1 MELGKTGVRF
11 SLPPPAA
18 FGRLFYYL
26 PSIYYNTR
34 KGCFSLSKVIILD
47 TNVYLTEVQALFSFG
62 KSNIAIPTIVLDEID
77 KHKHRQDTAGL
88 NARSMNRIL
97 DALRSKG
104 SLLNGVPLGS
114 GKGRVFAAQYDPRY
128 MPAGMD
134 LNDSDNKIIAIA
146 LRLKIAEGNDVIV
159 VSRDLNMRVKCDSF
173 GIASYDYQPQK
184 IIKSVDKLFDGTD
197 EIEVDSDLIDQ
208 FYSNVDIIL
217 PEQKK
222 KLFPNQ
228 YLLLRSIQDSQKT
241 AMCRFNSYDQPL
253 KKVYTYKDIWGLSAN
268 NKEQKY
274 AMDLLFDRDIHIMS
288 LTGQAGT
295 GKTLI
300 AAACGLEQVLN
311 STRSQGGY
319 DKLIITRPVQPM
331 GRDIGFLPGTLE
343 EKMMPWIAPLRD
355 NLEYLFGD
363 KAALDMH
370 MEQGV
375 IEIEAMTYIRG
386 RSISN
391 AFMIVDE
398 AQNLTTHELKTI
410 ITRVGHGTK
419 LVLTGD
425 IQQIDNSYVD
435 SVSNGLTH
443 AVEKFKEYDISGHVT
458 LYKGERSKLATLAA
472 EIL

>member
-1 MELGKTGVRF
+1 M
-11 SLPPPAA
+11 
-18 FGRLFYYL
+18 
-26 PSIYYNTR
+26 
-34 KGCFSLSKVIILD
+34 ILD
-47 TNVYLTEVQALFSFG
+47 TNVYLTEAKSIFSFG
-62 KSNIAIPTIVLDEID
+62 KSDIAIPTIVLDEID

-88 NARSMNRIL
+88 NARTMNRTL
-97 DALRSKG
+97 DGLRSKG
-104 SLLNGVPLGS
+104 SLFSGVSLGR
-114 GKGRVFAAQYDPRY
+114 GKGKVFAAQYDPRY
-128 MPAGMD
+128 MPAGMETG
-134 LNDSDNKIIAIA
+134 DSDNKIIAVA
-146 LRLKIAEGNDVIV
+146 LRLKLDGHNVAII
-159 VSRDLNMRVKCDSF
+159 SRDLNMRVKSDSF
-173 GIASYDYQPQK
+173 GIECFDYQPQQAV
-184 IIKSVDKLFDGTD
+184 KSVDSLYEGAST
-197 EIEVDSDLIDQ
+197 VDVSTSLIDD
-208 FYSNVDIIL
+208 FYAGQEVFL
-217 PEQKK
+217 PPQKIE
-222 KLFPNQ
+222 LFPNHF
-228 YLLLRSIQDSQKT
+228 LVLKSEEDSQKT
-241 AMCRFNSYDQPL
+241 AICRFKSYEEPL
-253 KKVYTYKDIWGLSAN
+253 RKVFTYKDIWGLSAN

-274 AMDLLFDRDIHIMS
+274 AMDLLFDKNVHILS
-288 LTGQAGT
+288 LTGKAGT

-300 AAACGLEQVLN
+300 AAACGLEQVLH

-363 KAALDMH
+363 KTALDIQ

-375 IEIEAMTYIRG
+375 VEIEAMTYIRG

-419 LVLTGD
+419 LILTGD

-435 SVSNGLTH
+435 AVSNGLTY
-443 AVEKFKEYDISGHVT
+443 AVEKFKTYDISGHVT
-458 LYKGERSKLATLAA
+458 LHKGERSKLATLAA

>member
-1 MELGKTGVRF
+1 LNKT
-11 SLPPPAA
+11 L
-18 FGRLFYYL
+18 
-26 PSIYYNTR
+26 
-34 KGCFSLSKVIILD
+34 ILD
-47 TNVYLTEVQALFSFG
+47 TNVYLTEPQSLFSFG
-62 KSNIAIPTIVLDEID
+62 RSNIGIPTIVLDEID

-88 NARSMNRIL
+88 NARTMNRLL
-97 DALRSKG
+97 DKMRSKG
-104 SLLNGVPLGS
+104 SLFSGVPLGT
-114 GKGRVFAAQYDPRY
+114 GKGKVFAAQYDPRY
-128 MPAGMD
+128 LPSGMEQT
-134 LNDSDNKIIAIA
+134 DSDNKIIAIA
-146 LRLKIAEGNDVIV
+146 IRLQLEGHDVAVI
-159 VSRDLNMRVKCDSF
+159 SRDLNMRVKCDSF
-173 GIASYDYQPQK
+173 GIECYDYQPQQAVK
-184 IIKSVDKLFDGTD
+184 SIEKLYDGSSELLVEDSIIERFYED
-197 EIEVDSDLIDQ
+197 E
-208 FYSNVDIIL
+208 DIFL
-217 PEQKK
+217 PEQKIELYPNHYLVLKSDNDDK
-222 KLFPNQ
+222 KSAL
-228 YLLLRSIQDSQKT
+228 
-241 AMCRFNSYDQPL
+241 CRFVDYDTPL
-253 KKVYTYKDIWGLSAN
+253 RKVYTYKDIWGLTAN

-274 AMDLLFDRDIHIMS
+274 AMDLLFDKDIQIIS

-300 AAACGLEQVLN
+300 AAACGLEQVLHN
-311 STRSQGGY
+311 TKSQGGY

-363 KAALDMH
+363 KMALDMQ
-370 MEQGV
+370 MEQGT

-398 AQNLTTHELKTI
+398 AQNLTAHELKTI

-435 SVSNGLTH
+435 AVSNGLTH
-443 AVEKFKEYDISGHVT
+443 AVEKFKEYKISGHVT

>member
-1 MELGKTGVRF
+1 MTKT
-11 SLPPPAA
+11 L
-18 FGRLFYYL
+18 
-26 PSIYYNTR
+26 
-34 KGCFSLSKVIILD
+34 ILD
-47 TNVYLTEVQALFSFG
+47 TNVYLTEAQSLFSFG
-62 KSNIAIPTIVLDEID
+62 RSDIAIPTIVLDEID

-88 NARSMNRIL
+88 NARTMNRLL
-97 DALRSKG
+97 DKLRSKG
-104 SLLNGVPLGS
+104 SLFTGVPLGS
-114 GKGRVFAAQYDPRY
+114 GKGKVFAAQYDPRY
-128 MPAGMD
+128 MPAGMETD
-134 LNDSDNKIIAIA
+134 DSDNKIIAIA
-146 LRLKIAEGNDVIV
+146 IRLQLEGFDVAVI
-159 VSRDLNMRVKCDSF
+159 SRDLNMRVKCDSF
-173 GIASYDYQPQK
+173 AIECYDYQPQQAV
-184 IIKSVDKLFDGTD
+184 KSADNLFDGAA
-197 EIEVDSDLIDQ
+197 EIIVPDQIIEEFYNESDVL
-208 FYSNVDIIL
+208 L
-217 PEQKK
+217 PEQKEKLYPNSYLVLKSEKDDK
-222 KLFPNQ
+222 K
-228 YLLLRSIQDSQKT
+228 SAI
-241 AMCRFNSYDQPL
+241 CRFRNYNAPL
-253 KKVYTYKDIWGLSAN
+253 RKVYSYKDIWGLSAN

-274 AMDLLFDRDIHIMS
+274 AMDLLFDKDIQIIS

-311 STRSQGGY
+311 NTKSQGGY

-355 NLEYLFGD
+355 NLEHLFGD
-363 KAALDMH
+363 RGALDMH

-435 SVSNGLTH
+435 AVSNGLTH
-443 AVEKFKEYDISGHVT
+443 AVEKFKEYDIAGHVT

>member
-1 MELGKTGVRF
+1 MTKT
-11 SLPPPAA
+11 
-18 FGRLFYYL
+18 
-26 PSIYYNTR
+26 
-34 KGCFSLSKVIILD
+34 IILD
-47 TNVYLTEVQALFSFG
+47 TNVYLTEANSLFSFG
-62 KSNIAIPTIVLDEID
+62 RSDIAVPTIVLDEID

-97 DALRSKG
+97 DKLRSKG
-104 SLLNGVPLGS
+104 SLFNGVPLGS

-128 MPAGMD
+128 MPAGMETD
-134 LNDSDNKIIAIA
+134 DSDNKIIAIA
-146 LRLKIAEGNDVIV
+146 IRLKMEGYDIAII
-159 VSRDLNMRVKCDSF
+159 SRDLNMRVKCDSF
-173 GIASYDYQPQK
+173 GIECYDYRPNQVV
-184 IIKSVDKLFDGTD
+184 KSPDKLYDGFSEITVSD
-197 EIEVDSDLIDQ
+197 EDIDGFYNDEDLYLD
-208 FYSNVDIIL
+208 V
-217 PEQKK
+217 QKP
-222 KLFPNQ
+222 KLYPNQ
-228 YLLLRSIQDSQKT
+228 YLLLRSEKDEKKT
-241 AMCRFNSYDQPL
+241 ALCRFVGEECPL

-274 AMDLLFDRDIHIMS
+274 AMDLLFDKAVQIVS

-311 STRSQGGY
+311 NSRSAGGY

-363 KAALDMH
+363 KTALDMQ
-370 MEQGV
+370 MEQGIV
-375 IEIEAMTYIRG
+375 EIEAMTYIRG

-398 AQNLTTHELKTI
+398 AQNLTAHELKTI

-435 SVSNGLTH
+435 AVSNGLTH

-458 LYKGERSKLATLAA
+458 LHKGERSKLATLAA
-472 EIL
+472 TIL

>member
-1 MELGKTGVRF
+1 M
-11 SLPPPAA
+11 
-18 FGRLFYYL
+18 
-26 PSIYYNTR
+26 
-34 KGCFSLSKVIILD
+34 ILD
-47 TNVYLTEVQALFSFG
+47 TNVYLTEAKSIFSFG
-62 KSNIAIPTIVLDEID
+62 KSDIAIPTIVLDEID

-88 NARSMNRIL
+88 NARTMNRTL
-97 DALRSKG
+97 DGLRAKG
-104 SLLNGVPLGS
+104 SLFSGVSLGR
-114 GKGRVFAAQYDPRY
+114 GKGKVFAAQYDPRY
-128 MPAGMD
+128 MPAGMETE
-134 LNDSDNKIIAIA
+134 DSDNKIIAVA
-146 LRLKIAEGNDVIV
+146 LRLKLDGHNVAII
-159 VSRDLNMRVKCDSF
+159 SRDLNMRVKSDSF
-173 GIASYDYQPQK
+173 GIECFDYQPQQAV
-184 IIKSVDKLFDGTD
+184 KSVDSLYEGAST
-197 EIEVDSDLIDQ
+197 VDVSTSLIDD
-208 FYSNVDIIL
+208 FYAGQEVFL
-217 PEQKK
+217 PPQKIE
-222 KLFPNQ
+222 LFPNHF
-228 YLLLRSIQDSQKT
+228 LVLKSEEDSQKT
-241 AMCRFNSYDQPL
+241 AICRFKSYEEPL
-253 KKVYTYKDIWGLSAN
+253 RKVFTYKDIWGLSAN

-274 AMDLLFDRDIHIMS
+274 AMDLLFDKNVHILS
-288 LTGQAGT
+288 LTGKAGT

-300 AAACGLEQVLN
+300 AAACGLEQVLH

-363 KAALDMH
+363 KTALDMQ

-375 IEIEAMTYIRG
+375 VEIEAMTYIRG

-419 LVLTGD
+419 LILTGD

-435 SVSNGLTH
+435 AVSNGLTY
-443 AVEKFKEYDISGHVT
+443 AVEKFKTYDISGHVT
-458 LYKGERSKLATLAA
+458 LHKGERSKLATLAA

>member
-1 MELGKTGVRF
+1 MTKT
-11 SLPPPAA
+11 L
-18 FGRLFYYL
+18 
-26 PSIYYNTR
+26 
-34 KGCFSLSKVIILD
+34 ILD
-47 TNVYLTEVQALFSFG
+47 TNVYLTEANSLFSFG
-62 KSNIAIPTIVLDEID
+62 KSNIAIPTMVLDEID

-88 NARSMNRIL
+88 NARTMNRVL
-97 DALRSKG
+97 DKLRRKG
-104 SLLNGVPLGS
+104 SLFTGVPLGR
-114 GKGRVFAAQYDPRY
+114 GKGKVFAAQYDPRY
-128 MPAGMD
+128 MPTG
-134 LNDSDNKIIAIA
+134 LEQSDSDNKIIAVAVRLGIEGHDIA
-146 LRLKIAEGNDVIV
+146 VI
-159 VSRDLNMRVKCDSF
+159 SRDLNMRVKCDSF
-173 GIASYDYQPQK
+173 GIECYDYQPQK
-184 IIKSVDKLFDGTD
+184 AVKSADSLYDGSS
-197 EIEVDSDLIDQ
+197 EIVVPDNMIED
-208 FYSNVDIIL
+208 FYSDKQVFL

-222 KLFPNQ
+222 IIHPNHF
-228 YLLLRSIQDSQKT
+228 LVLKSDNDPQKS
-241 AMCRFNSYDQPL
+241 AICRFVGYDKP
-253 KKVYTYKDIWGLSAN
+253 VRRIYTYKDIWGLSAN

-274 AMDLLFDRDIHIMS
+274 AMDLLFDKDVHVVS

-311 STRSQGGY
+311 STKSQGGY

-363 KAALDMH
+363 KTALDLQIEH
-370 MEQGV
+370 GV
-375 IEIEAMTYIRG
+375 VEIEAMTYIRG

-419 LVLTGD
+419 LILTGD

-435 SVSNGLTH
+435 AVSNGLTY
-443 AVEKFKEYDISGHVT
+443 AVEKFKEYNISGHVT
-458 LYKGERSKLATLAA
+458 LYKGERSELATLAA

>member
-1 MELGKTGVRF
+1 MAKT
-11 SLPPPAA
+11 L
-18 FGRLFYYL
+18 
-26 PSIYYNTR
+26 
-34 KGCFSLSKVIILD
+34 ILD
-47 TNVYLTEVQALFSFG
+47 TNVYLTEAQALFSFG
-62 KSNIAIPTIVLDEID
+62 RGNIAIPTIVLDEID
-77 KHKHRQDTAGL
+77 KHKHRQDIAGL
-88 NARSMNRIL
+88 NARTMNRVL
-97 DALRSKG
+97 DKLRKKG
-104 SLLNGVPLGS
+104 SLFTGVPLGS
-114 GKGRVFAAQYDPRY
+114 GKGKVFAAQYDPRY
-128 MPAGMD
+128 MPAGMESG
-134 LNDSDNKIIAIA
+134 DSDNKIIAIA
-146 LRLKIAEGNDVIV
+146 LRLKFEGHDIAVI
-159 VSRDLNMRVKCDSF
+159 SRDLNMRVKCDSF
-173 GIASYDYQPQK
+173 GIECYDYQPQQAV
-184 IIKSVDKLFDGTD
+184 KSVDSLYDGASEVKVSD
-197 EIEVDSDLIDQ
+197 EFIEEFYTGHDS
-208 FYSNVDIIL
+208 YL
-217 PEQKK
+217 PEQKMH
-222 KLFPNQ
+222 LHPNH
-228 YLLLRSIQDSQKT
+228 YLILKSETDEKKT
-241 AMCRFNSYDQPL
+241 ALCRFKGYNMPL
-253 KKVYTYKDIWGLSAN
+253 RKVFSYKDIWGLSAN

-274 AMDLLFDRDIHIMS
+274 AMDLLFDPSIQIVS

-300 AAACGLEQVLN
+300 AAACGLEQVLHN
-311 STRSQGGY
+311 TKSQGGY

-363 KAALDMH
+363 KTALEMH
-370 MEQGV
+370 IEQGV
-375 IEIEAMTYIRG
+375 VEIEAMTYIRG

-435 SVSNGLTH
+435 AVSNGLTH
-443 AVEKFKEYDISGHVT
+443 AVEKFKEYEISGHVT

>member
-1 MELGKTGVRF
+1 MV
-11 SLPPPAA
+11 
-18 FGRLFYYL
+18 
-26 PSIYYNTR
+26 
-34 KGCFSLSKVIILD
+34 LD
-47 TNVYLTEVQALFSFG
+47 TNVYLTEAKSLFSFG
-62 KSNIAIPTIVLDEID
+62 RSNIAIPTVVLDEID

-97 DALRSKG
+97 DKLRTKG
-104 SLLNGVPLGS
+104 SLFTGVPLGS
-114 GKGRVFAAQYDPRY
+114 GKGKAFAAQYDPRY
-128 MPAGMD
+128 LPAGMEET
-134 LNDSDNKIIAIA
+134 DSDNKIIAIT
-146 LRLKIAEGNDVIV
+146 LRLKLEGHDIAII
-159 VSRDLNMRVKCDSF
+159 SRDLNMRVKCDSF
-173 GIASYDYQPQK
+173 GIECYDYQPQQAVK
-184 IIKSVDKLFDGTD
+184 SIDNLYDGSSEILVPDVIIED
-197 EIEVDSDLIDQ
+197 
-208 FYSNVDIIL
+208 FYSDKDVLL
-217 PEQKK
+217 PDQKN
-222 KLFPNQ
+222 KLYPNHF
-228 YLLLRSIQDSQKT
+228 LVLKSKDDENKSAI
-241 AMCRFNSYDQPL
+241 CRYMGKDLPL
-253 KKVYTYKDIWGLSAN
+253 KQINTYKNIWGLSAN

-274 AMDLLFDRDIHIMS
+274 AMDLLFDRSVEIVS

-300 AAACGLEQVLN
+300 AAACGLEQVLS
-311 STRSQGGY
+311 STKSQGGY

-343 EKMMPWIAPLRD
+343 EKMLPWIAPLRD

-363 KAALDMH
+363 KMALDMQI
-370 MEQGV
+370 EQGT

-435 SVSNGLTH
+435 AVSNGLTY
-443 AVEKFKEYDISGHVT
+443 AVEKFKDHGISGHVT
-458 LYKGERSKLATLAA
+458 LYKGERSQLATLAA

>member
-1 MELGKTGVRF
+1 MTKT
-11 SLPPPAA
+11 L
-18 FGRLFYYL
+18 
-26 PSIYYNTR
+26 
-34 KGCFSLSKVIILD
+34 ILD
-47 TNVYLTEVQALFSFG
+47 TNVYLTEAQALFSFG
-62 KSNIAIPTIVLDEID
+62 RGNIAIPTIVLDEID

-88 NARSMNRIL
+88 NARTMNRVL
-97 DALRSKG
+97 DKLRSKG
-104 SLLNGVPLGS
+104 SLFAGVPLGS

-128 MPAGMD
+128 MPAGMESD
-134 LNDSDNKIIAIA
+134 DSDNKIIAIA
-146 LRLKIAEGNDVIV
+146 LRLKIEGKDIAVI
-159 VSRDLNMRVKCDSF
+159 SRDLNMRVKCDSF
-173 GIASYDYQPQK
+173 GIECYDYQPQQAV
-184 IIKSVDKLFDGTD
+184 KSVENLYDGAS
-197 EIEVDSDLIDQ
+197 EVNVSSSLIDS
-208 FYSNVDIIL
+208 FYENKEVLLPPQKHKLYPNHYLVLKSDSN
-217 PEQKK
+217 EQK
-222 KLFPNQ
+222 
-228 YLLLRSIQDSQKT
+228 SAI
-241 AMCRFNSYDQPL
+241 CRFTGYDNPL
-253 KKVYTYKDIWGLSAN
+253 RRVITYKDIWGLSAN
-268 NKEQKY
+268 NKEQQY
-274 AMDLLFDRDIHIMS
+274 AMDLLFDKNVHIVS

-300 AAACGLEQVLN
+300 AAACGLEQVLHN
-311 STRSQGGY
+311 SRSQGGY

-363 KAALDMH
+363 KTALDIQI
-370 MEQGV
+370 EQGV

-435 SVSNGLTH
+435 AVSNGLTY
-443 AVEKFKEYDISGHVT
+443 AVEKFKEHSLSGHIT

>member
-1 MELGKTGVRF
+1 LTKT
-11 SLPPPAA
+11 L
-18 FGRLFYYL
+18 
-26 PSIYYNTR
+26 
-34 KGCFSLSKVIILD
+34 ILD
-47 TNVYLTEVQALFSFG
+47 TNVYLTEAQSLFSFG
-62 KSNIAIPTIVLDEID
+62 RSNIAVPTIVLDEID

-88 NARSMNRIL
+88 NARTMNRVL
-97 DALRSKG
+97 DRLRSKG
-104 SLLNGVPLGS
+104 SLLTGVPLGS
-114 GKGRVFAAQYDPRY
+114 GKGKVFAAQYDPRY
-128 MPAGMD
+128 LPNGMD
-134 LNDSDNKIIAIA
+134 GDDSDNKIIAIA
-146 LRLKIAEGNDVIV
+146 IRLKFEGHDVAVI
-159 VSRDLNMRVKCDSF
+159 SRDLNMRVKCDSF
-173 GIASYDYQPQK
+173 GIECYDYQPQQAV
-184 IIKSVDKLFDGTD
+184 KSIDNLFDGAA
-197 EIEVDSDLIDQ
+197 EITVLDKFIDSFYNNEEV
-208 FYSNVDIIL
+208 IL
-217 PEQKK
+217 PDQKI
-222 KLFPNQ
+222 KLYPNQ
-228 YLLLRSIQDSQKT
+228 YLLLKSDEDEKKSAI
-241 AMCRFNSYDQPL
+241 CRFKDYETPL
-253 KKVYTYKDIWGLSAN
+253 RKVFTYSDIWGLSAN

-274 AMDLLFDRDIHIMS
+274 AMDLLFDSDVQIIS

-300 AAACGLEQVLN
+300 AVACGLEQVLR
-311 STRSQGGY
+311 SSKSQGGY

-363 KAALDMH
+363 KTALQMH
-370 MEQGV
+370 VEQGV

-398 AQNLTTHELKTI
+398 AQNLTAHELKTI

-443 AVEKFKEYDISGHVT
+443 AVEKFKEYPLAGHVT

>member
-1 MELGKTGVRF
+1 MKKT
-11 SLPPPAA
+11 L
-18 FGRLFYYL
+18 
-26 PSIYYNTR
+26 
-34 KGCFSLSKVIILD
+34 ILD
-47 TNVYLTEVQALFSFG
+47 TNVYLTEAKALFSFG
-62 KSNIAIPTIVLDEID
+62 KNDIAIPTIVLDEID

-88 NARSMNRIL
+88 NARIMNRTL

-104 SLLNGVPLGS
+104 SLFSGVAIGS
-114 GKGRVFAAQYDPRY
+114 GKGKVFAAQYDPRY
-128 MPAGMD
+128 MPAGMKTED
-134 LNDSDNKIIAIA
+134 ADNKIIAIA
-146 LRLKIAEGNDVIV
+146 LRLKLDGYDVEVI
-159 VSRDLNMRVKCDSF
+159 SRDLNMRVKCDSF
-173 GIASYDYQPQK
+173 GIGCRDYQPQQAV
-184 IIKSVDKLFDGTD
+184 KSVESLYDGSS
-197 EIEVDSDLIDQ
+197 EITVPDDLIDR
-208 FYSNVDIIL
+208 FYSGTEIIL
-217 PEQKK
+217 EEQKT
-222 KLFPNQ
+222 KLYPNH
-228 YLLLRSIQDSQKT
+228 YLVLRSEKNPQKT
-241 AMCRFNSYDQPL
+241 AISRFVNYETPL
-253 KKVYTYKDIWGLSAN
+253 RKVYTYKDIWGLSAK

-274 AMDLLFDRDIHIMS
+274 AMDLLFDKDIQIIS

-300 AAACGLEQVLN
+300 AAACGLEQVLH
-311 STRSQGGY
+311 STKSQGGY

-363 KAALDMH
+363 KTALDMQI
-370 MEQGV
+370 EQGI

-435 SVSNGLTH
+435 AVSNGLTY
-443 AVEKFKEYDISGHVT
+443 AVEKFKNYDISGHIT
-458 LYKGERSKLATLAA
+458 LHKGERSKLATLAA

>member
-1 MELGKTGVRF
+1 MTKT
-11 SLPPPAA
+11 L
-18 FGRLFYYL
+18 
-26 PSIYYNTR
+26 
-34 KGCFSLSKVIILD
+34 ILD
-47 TNVYLTEVQALFSFG
+47 TNVYLTDAQSLFSFG
-62 KSNIAIPTIVLDEID
+62 KSDIAIPTVVLDEID

-88 NARSMNRIL
+88 NARTMNRVL
-97 DALRSKG
+97 DKLRHKG
-104 SLLNGVPLGS
+104 SLSQGVPLGS

-128 MPAGMD
+128 MPAGMETT
-134 LNDSDNKIIAIA
+134 DSDNKIIAIA
-146 LRLKIAEGNDVIV
+146 LRLAIEGRNIAVI
-159 VSRDLNMRVKCDSF
+159 SRDLNMRVKCDSF
-173 GIASYDYQPQK
+173 GIECYDYQPQQAV
-184 IIKSVDKLFDGTD
+184 KSVDNIFDGACDITVPD
-197 EIEVDSDLIDQ
+197 EQIDQ
-208 FYSNVDIIL
+208 FYENKDVIL

-222 KLFPNQ
+222 TLYPNQ
-228 YLLLRSIQDSQKT
+228 YILLKSETDPKKT
-241 AMCRFNSYDQPL
+241 AICRFLRDGEPLRRVYSYN
-253 KKVYTYKDIWGLSAN
+253 DIWGLSAK

-274 AMDLLFDRDIHIMS
+274 AMDLLFDNNIHIMS
-288 LTGQAGT
+288 LTGPAGT

-300 AAACGLEQVLN
+300 AAACGLEQVLH
-311 STRSQGGY
+311 TTKSQGGY

-355 NLEYLFGD
+355 NLEFLYGD
-363 KAALDMH
+363 KTALDMH

-425 IQQIDNSYVD
+425 VQQIDNSYVD
-435 SVSNGLTH
+435 AVSNGLTH
-443 AVEKFKEYDISGHVT
+443 AVEKFKQYDISGHVT
-458 LYKGERSKLATLAA
+458 LYKGERSQLATLAA

>member
-1 MELGKTGVRF
+1 LTKT
-11 SLPPPAA
+11 L
-18 FGRLFYYL
+18 
-26 PSIYYNTR
+26 
-34 KGCFSLSKVIILD
+34 ILD
-47 TNVYLTEVQALFSFG
+47 TNVYLTEANALFSFG
-62 KSNIAIPTIVLDEID
+62 RSNIAIPTIVLDEID
-77 KHKHRQDTAGL
+77 NHKHRQDTAGL
-88 NARSMNRIL
+88 NARTMNRVL
-97 DALRSKG
+97 DKLRSKG
-104 SLLNGVPLGS
+104 SLLTGVPLGS
-114 GKGRVFAAQYDPRY
+114 GKGKVFAAQYDPRY
-128 MPAGMD
+128 MPAGMSP
-134 LNDSDNKIIAIA
+134 NDSDNKIIAIA
-146 LRLKIAEGNDVIV
+146 LRLKMEGQDIAVI
-159 VSRDLNMRVKCDSF
+159 SRDLNMRVKCDSF
-173 GIASYDYQPQK
+173 GLECYDYQPQQAV
-184 IIKSVDKLFDGTD
+184 KSIDKLYDGAATVVVPD
-197 EIEVDSDLIDQ
+197 QLVEDFYANKEV
-208 FYSNVDIIL
+208 FL
-217 PEQKK
+217 PEQKN
-222 KLFPNQ
+222 KLYPNLF
-228 YLLLRSIQDSQKT
+228 LLIQSDKDVKKT
-241 AMCRFNSYDQPL
+241 AIARFTTYEMPL
-253 KKVYTYKDIWGLSAN
+253 RKVFTYKDIWGLSAN

-274 AMDLLFDRDIHIMS
+274 AMDLLFDPGIQIIS

-300 AAACGLEQVLN
+300 AAACGLEQVLH
-311 STRSQGGY
+311 STKSQGGY

-363 KAALDMH
+363 KTALEMH

-375 IEIEAMTYIRG
+375 VEIEAMTYIRG

-398 AQNLTTHELKTI
+398 AQNLTAHELKTI

-435 SVSNGLTH
+435 AVSNGLTH
-443 AVEKFKEYDISGHVT
+443 AVEKFKSYGISGHVT

>member
-1 MELGKTGVRF
+1 LKKT
-11 SLPPPAA
+11 L
-18 FGRLFYYL
+18 
-26 PSIYYNTR
+26 
-34 KGCFSLSKVIILD
+34 ILD
-47 TNVYLTEVQALFSFG
+47 TNVYLTEANSLFSFG
-62 KSNIAIPTIVLDEID
+62 KGDIAVPTVVLDEID
-77 KHKHRQDTAGL
+77 RHKHRQDTAGV

-97 DALRSKG
+97 DSLRSKG
-104 SLLNGVPLGS
+104 SLFMGVPLGR
-114 GKGRVFAAQYDPRY
+114 GKGNVFAAQYDPRY
-128 MPAGMD
+128 MPTGMD
-134 LNDSDNKIIAIA
+134 GDDSDNKIIAIA
-146 LRLKIAEGNDVIV
+146 IRLKMEGRDVAVI
-159 VSRDLNMRVKCDSF
+159 SRDLNMRVKCDSF
-173 GIASYDYQPQK
+173 GLECHDYQPNQAV
-184 IIKSVDKLFDGTD
+184 KSVEKLFDGSDTITVPD
-197 EIEVDSDLIDQ
+197 NMIED
-208 FYSNVDIIL
+208 FYSGSDVLL
-217 PEQKK
+217 PDQKNA
-222 KLFPNQ
+222 LFPNQ
-228 YLLLRSIQDSQKT
+228 YLILKSEKDGKKT
-241 AMCRFNSYDQPL
+241 AICRFKDYQTPL
-253 KKVYTYKDIWGLSAN
+253 RKVYTYKDIWGLSAN

-274 AMDLLFDRDIHIMS
+274 AMDLLFDKNIQIVS

-300 AAACGLEQVLN
+300 AAACGLEQVLH
-311 STRSQGGY
+311 STKAQGGY

-363 KAALDMH
+363 KMALDMQ
-370 MEQGV
+370 MEQGI

-435 SVSNGLTH
+435 AVSNGLTH
-443 AVEKFKEYDISGHVT
+443 AVEKFKKHDIAGHVS
-458 LYKGERSKLATLAA
+458 LKKGERSTLATLAA
-472 EIL
+472 DIL